1 MFSCVDDNPLPSI
14 ARSLCFV
21 IEWRLFMAGRPSD
34 PEIAHTEDNLASL
47 SEIEQAAQVLLARL
61 RTPADREEAQRIL
74 SAMERIRTREQARRA
89 RSRQE
94 WK

>member
-1 MFSCVDDNPLPSI
+1 
-14 ARSLCFV
+14 
-21 IEWRLFMAGRPSD
+21 MAGRQPD
-34 PEIAHTEDNLASL
+34 PEIAEAEDNMASL

-61 RTPADREEAQRIL
+61 RSPADREEAQRIL

-89 RSRQE
+89 RFRQE